1 MRSRAAIGG
10 HPIHPGLVAIPIG
23 AFTFVLVADVVCWW
37 TGNLG
42 WGDAARYAL
51 IVGIVGALLAAVFG
65 FIDYFK
71 VTMSDAGFKVARI
84 HMILNLTA
92 VALFA
97 LSLWLRYKD
106 ADGWCVPGFIAST
119 LAYLVISGSGYLG
132 GELVFKHKVGVLETA
147 DRQATEL
154 GQKDTFR

>member
-1 MRSRAAIGG
+1 MRSRASFQG
-10 HPIHPGLVAIPIG
+10 HPIHPAMVAIPIG
-23 AFTFVLVADVVCWW
+23 AFTVTLIADVVTYA

-51 IVGIVGALLAAVFG
+51 LVGVVGALAAAVFG
-65 FIDYFK
+65 FIDYFG
-71 VTMSDAGFKVARI
+71 VTMSEAGFRIARL

-97 LSLWLRYKD
+97 ASLWLRYRD
-106 ADGWCVPGFIAST
+106 ADGWCVSGFATST
-119 LAYLVISGSGYLG
+119 LAYLILGGSGYLG

-147 DRQATEL
+147 DQEATAL
-154 GQKDTFR
+154 GQKEGR

>member
-1 MRSRAAIGG
+1 MRSRAAING

-23 AFTFVLVADVVCWW
+23 AFTVTLIADIVAWR

-51 IVGIVGALLAAVFG
+51 LVGVVGALAAALFG

-71 VTMSDAGFKVARI
+71 VTMSEAGFRVARL
-84 HMILNLTA
+84 HMILNLAA
-92 VALFA
+92 VTLFA
-97 LSLWLRYKD
+97 VSLWLRYRD
-106 ADGWCVPGFIAST
+106 ADGWCLSGFLVST
-119 LAYLVISGSGYLG
+119 LAFLIISGSGYLG

-147 DRQATEL
+147 DREATEL
-154 GQKDTFR
+154 GQKTG